1 MCSPSRHSTLALSFL
16 LVLIFRI
23 MKPISLFLITLSL
36 CASPVARSQDAATE
50 ERLNK
55 LSGQIEDLIAVQKT
69 WNERLAAISREIS
82 NLREQVSKPSGNYA
96 AQEDLKRLTDSV
108 RDVDRKRIED
118 YEKIRAELLKLGKT
132 LSAPAPGP
140 KKGTPTSSTD
150 NPAADKTSTPQKG
163 FDYVIAEHD
172 TLSLIVQAYREK
184 NIKVTTDQI
193 LKANPG
199 LNPNRLRPGQKIFI
213 PAPAVNRGEG

>member
-1 MCSPSRHSTLALSFL
+1 
-16 LVLIFRI
+16 

-36 CASPVARSQDAATE
+36 CVSPVARSQDAATE

-69 WNERLAAISREIS
+69 WNERLSALSREIS
-82 NLREQVSKPSGNYA
+82 NLREQMNKPGNYA
-96 AQEDLKRLTDSV
+96 AQDDLKRLADQV
-108 RDVDRKRIED
+108 RDVDRKRTDD
-118 YEKIRAELLKLGKT
+118 YEKIKTELLKIGKIV
-132 LSAPAPGP
+132 SAPAVPP
-140 KKGTPTSSTD
+140 KRITPAVSTD
-150 NPAADKTSTPQKG
+150 APAADKSATQQKG

-213 PAPAVNRGEG
+213 PAPVVNRGEG